1 MMLDELSM
9 VQLVGNF
16 GFPIVMTIY
25 LLHRFE
31 RKIESLDNTIQ
42 DLAKVVANKGVD
54 S

>member
-1 MMLDELSM
+1 MLDEASM
-9 VQLVGNF
+9 IQLVGNF

-42 DLAKVVANKGVD
+42 NLAKVVGNKGVN